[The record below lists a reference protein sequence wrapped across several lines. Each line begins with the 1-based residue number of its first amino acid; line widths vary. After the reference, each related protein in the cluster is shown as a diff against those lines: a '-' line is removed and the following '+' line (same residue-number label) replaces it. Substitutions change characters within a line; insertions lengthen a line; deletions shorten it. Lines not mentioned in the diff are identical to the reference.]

1 MNHQFEAETTVLRK
15 PRRPYTLSD
24 MEPELELWIKQEAR
38 RRKALGLPRTAF
50 YEVVCDGVRKLKA
63 LTKSGGHVY
72 YLTDGRG
79 PYLSTLEC
87 LDALGVPQEH
97 RGLYWHRHDR
107 LPKEYA
113 DQIEVR
119 PATDYP
125 VATR

>member
-1 MNHQFEAETTVLRK
+1 MTNTGPRPA
-15 PRRPYTLSD
+15 RRPYTLSD
-24 MEPELELWIKQEAR
+24 MEPELELWIKQEAL
-38 RRKALGLPRTAF
+38 RRKALGLPRTAL
-50 YEVVCDGVRKLKA
+50 YEVVCDGVRTLQA
-63 LTKSGGHVY
+63 LTKPGTHVY

-87 LDALGVPQEH
+87 LDALGVPEH

-119 PATDYP
+119 PVDPLATPAQP
-125 VATR
+125 VLT

>member
-1 MNHQFEAETTVLRK
+1 MTNSPRPA
-15 PRRPYTLSD
+15 RRPYTLSD
-24 MEPELELWIKQEAR
+24 MEPELELWIKQEAL
-38 RRKALGLPRTAF
+38 RRKALGLPRTAL
-50 YEVVCDGVRKLKA
+50 YGVVCDGVRTLQA
-63 LTKSGGHVY
+63 QTKPGVRVY

-87 LDALGVPQEH
+87 LDALGVPEEH

-119 PATDYP
+119 PATDP
-125 VATR
+125 VATSQPQPALT